1 MFKKS
6 ILVGLVALISAA
18 SAFAQVYVRPYTR
31 SDGTTVQGHYRTA
44 PNNTLLDNYS
54 TRGNVNPYTG
64 KPGTVDPY
72 KVPSTNYGAPLGG
85 VKPLPPPSNPYR
97 PANPY

>member
-1 MFKKS
+1 MLKRA
-6 ILVGLVALISAA
+6 ILAGLVALISAS

-31 SDGTTVQGHYRTA
+31 SDGTTVQGHYRTP

-64 KPGTVDPY
+64 KPGVVNPY
-72 KVPSTNYGAPLGG
+72 KVPSTSYGAPPRS
-85 VKPLPPPSNPYR
+85 VKPPPPPSNPYR
-97 PANPY
+97 PTNPY